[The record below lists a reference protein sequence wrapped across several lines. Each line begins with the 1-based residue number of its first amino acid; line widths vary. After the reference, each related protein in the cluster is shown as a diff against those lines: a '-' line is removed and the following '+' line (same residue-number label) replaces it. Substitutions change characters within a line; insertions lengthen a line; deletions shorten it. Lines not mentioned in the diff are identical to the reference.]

1 MNQTIIPFVVDEEV
15 AVVAVVDVVVEAA
28 ILIYN
33 VRCVQRLVIA
43 LLDAGTDMIHN
54 IKLRTMPTMVFTLL
68 LVRPTIPMV
77 TPLPL
82 AMVIL
87 LLDLILAFLLLKMY
101 G

>member
-1 MNQTIIPFVVDEEV
+1 MTAGMP
-15 AVVAVVDVVVEAA
+15 AVTDCHVSVTS
-28 ILIYN
+28 I
-33 VRCVQRLVIA
+33 VQRLVIA